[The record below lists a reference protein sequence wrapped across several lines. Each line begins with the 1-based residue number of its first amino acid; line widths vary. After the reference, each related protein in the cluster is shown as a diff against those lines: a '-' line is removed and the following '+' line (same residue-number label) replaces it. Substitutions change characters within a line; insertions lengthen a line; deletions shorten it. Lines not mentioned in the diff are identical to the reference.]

1 MRQFR
6 QVSASELTTMHCGGR
21 IASMFEPESKEQL
34 YGLITE
40 FDHFIMLGGGSNVIF
55 EDALISKPVIR
66 LGKAFATVSCT
77 RDILSCGAALPTV
90 QLLNYCE
97 EQGLSGLEFL
107 AWIPGT
113 VGGALFMNA
122 GTADRGIMEAV
133 IDVEVVDKN
142 GTRTI
147 PRSDLSFGYRTGGF
161 SRDTV
166 IIGARFELKSAP
178 QEKVSAAIESFRKK
192 RQDQPGGYSCGS
204 VFRNPPSA
212 AAGYLIEQAGLKGYR
227 IGGARVS
234 DVHANFIINDG
245 TASTSDILDLIR
257 TIKHEVREK
266 FGIELVEE
274 VRIIG

>member
-1 MRQFR
+1 MRLFR

-21 IASMFEPESKEQL
+21 IASMFEPESREQL

-40 FDHFIMLGGGSNVIF
+40 FDDFIMLGGGSNVIF

-77 RDILSCGAALPTV
+77 RDILSCGAALPTAK
-90 QLLNYCE
+90 LLDYCK

-122 GTADRGIMEAV
+122 GTAERGIMDAV
-133 IDVEVVDKN
+133 IDVEIVDKD
-142 GTRTI
+142 GIRTI
-147 PRSDLSFGYRTGGF
+147 SGSELAYGYRTGGF
-161 SRDTV
+161 TGNTV
-166 IIGARFELKSAP
+166 IIAARFALKSVP
-178 QEKVSAAIESFRKK
+178 KEQIHAAIESFKEK
-192 RQDQPGGYSCGS
+192 RRNQPGGYSCGS

-234 DVHANFIINDG
+234 DAHANFIINEG

>member
-1 MRQFR
+1 MRLFR

-34 YGLITE
+34 YGLITT

-66 LGKAFATVSCT
+66 LGKAFATVSCD
-77 RDILSCGAALPTV
+77 RDILSCGAALPTAK
-90 QLLNYCE
+90 LLNYCE

-133 IDVEVVDKN
+133 IDVEVVDKK

-166 IIGARFELKSAP
+166 IIGARFELNSAP